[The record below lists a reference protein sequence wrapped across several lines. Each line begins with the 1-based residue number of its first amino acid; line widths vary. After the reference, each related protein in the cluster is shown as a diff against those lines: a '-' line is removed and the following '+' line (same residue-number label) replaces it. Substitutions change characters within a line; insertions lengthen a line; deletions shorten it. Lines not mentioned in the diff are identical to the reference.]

1 MIFCKGYTFSKVEER
16 EKRGGGGRKIIVGAP
31 LYVWRLHASDHREG
45 GNNKTHQ
52 MLSQNM
58 VFSHWEALHEPSK
71 RHGRLPDAEACDAR
85 ANNFFI

>member
-16 EKRGGGGRKIIVGAP
+16 EKRGERKIIVGAP

-45 GNNKTHQ
+45 SNKTHR

-58 VFSHWEALHEPSK
+58 VFSHWEALHELSK
-71 RHGRLPDAEACDAR
+71 KHKCLPDAEACDAR